1 MAVIKKE
8 QLDLVQVEYEDGGK
22 KAILSFMD
30 MEAGELFPVNFN
42 RRSYDNTKNEFI
54 DDPEKEAKVDEWCKE
69 YFDTTF
75 DKLAE
80 KVGEKRDIYVADGF
94 NALWEPLIINSFEK
108 EDEGTM
114 IMTKIE
120 EVFDDGNAIIIRF
133 LDDDENM
140 RQSKMN
146 YSEFFEVN
154 KTWVVDVQKRR
165 KQFKKFQD
173 KFGVSIEDKEGLES
187 LKGLDIIV
195 EVKLAFGKFPY
206 AEIKPPKLK

>member
-8 QLDLVQVEYEDGGK
+8 QLDLVQVEYEDGGQ

-42 RRSYDNTKNEFI
+42 RRDYDESTRKYI
-54 DDPEKEAKVDEWCKE
+54 DSEEKAAKVDEWCEE
-69 YFDTTF
+69 YFGTSF

-80 KVGEKRDIYVADGF
+80 KVGEKRDVYVADGF
-94 NALWEPLIINSFEK
+94 NALWEPDVITKHEK
-108 EDEGTM
+108 EEAGMM
-114 IMTKIE
+114 IETVIE
-120 EVFDDGNAIIIRF
+120 DVFDDGNAIIIRF
-133 LDDDENM
+133 LDDDGNM

-154 KTWVVDVQKRR
+154 RTWVVDVQKKR
-165 KQFKKFQD
+165 KQHKKFQE
-173 KFGVSIEDKEGLES
+173 KFGVSIDDKEGLEN
-187 LKGLDIIV
+187 LKGLKIFV
-195 EVKLAFGKFPY
+195 EIKLAFGKYPY